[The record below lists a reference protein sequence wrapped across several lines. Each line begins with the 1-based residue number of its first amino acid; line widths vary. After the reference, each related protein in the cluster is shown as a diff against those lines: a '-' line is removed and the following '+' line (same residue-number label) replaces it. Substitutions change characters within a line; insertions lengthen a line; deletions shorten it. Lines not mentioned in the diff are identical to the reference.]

1 MTLPILLAREAA
13 PRVERAAIMFVV
25 KNIVP
30 RKPSV
35 MPNFLWKKT
44 VTHELYIDVRIK
56 SHCGV
61 CGVDTHRG
69 IKPLAKESSPNS
81 KHNCNSTAKLSGLM

>member
-1 MTLPILLAREAA
+1 LPILLAREAA
-13 PRVERAAIMFVV
+13 TRVERAAIMFVV

-44 VTHELYIDVRIK
+44 VTHELHMMSEIIPT
-56 SHCGV
+56 SS
-61 CGVDTHRG
+61 VDTYSG
-69 IKPLAKESSPNS
+69 IKPLAKESSPNRRHS
-81 KHNCNSTAKLSGLM
+81 CNSTAKLSGLM